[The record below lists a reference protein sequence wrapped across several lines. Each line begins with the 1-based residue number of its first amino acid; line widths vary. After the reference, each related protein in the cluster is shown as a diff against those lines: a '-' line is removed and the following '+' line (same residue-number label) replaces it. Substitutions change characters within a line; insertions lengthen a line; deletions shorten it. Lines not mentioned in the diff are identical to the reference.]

1 MFSPDGRW
9 IAYVSNESGR
19 NEIYVRP
26 FPGPG
31 GKWQVSADGGVT
43 PTWSR
48 ARSELLYGT
57 PSGQIMVAA
66 YTTEGESFRAE
77 KPRLWSEGRY
87 VVRGSRMFDL
97 HPDGNRVAMATAPVA
112 SGVKQ
117 DKLTFLFNF
126 FDELRRIVPVA
137 KP

>member
-1 MFSPDGRW
+1 M
-9 IAYVSNESGR
+9 
-19 NEIYVRP
+19 RP

-31 GKWQVSADGGVT
+31 GKWQVSADGGGT

-48 ARSELLYGT
+48 ARPELLYGT
-57 PSGQIMVAA
+57 LSGQIMVAA
-66 YTTEGESFRAE
+66 HTLEGESFRAE

-97 HPDGNRVAMATAPVA
+97 HPDGTRVAVATAPLGPA
-112 SGVKQ
+112 VKQ
-117 DKLTFLFNF
+117 DKLMFLFNF